1 MTSRG
6 RTLVVGGALL
16 SAVAAGV
23 LAGFLVIGGNEGS
36 PATTGTTP
44 TTSPSGTPSDVRA
57 QVEQV
62 YLHAWDVWADALLR
76 LDPSRLPEAFT
87 GRALQLVTAQVKQQ
101 IQKDQPVRIRAEH
114 NYMITIMDA
123 MTASVD
129 DRYINHNVRLDLNTL
144 EPIEKEPNRPE
155 HRSFTMK
162 LVNGTWKI
170 ERIIEYR

>member
-1 MTSRG
+1 MTTRG

-16 SAVAAGV
+16 AVVAAGV

-57 QVEQV
+57 QVEQA

-76 LDPSRLPEAFT
+76 LDPSRLLEAFT
-87 GRALQLVTAQVKQQ
+87 GRALQLVTAQVEEQSR
-101 IQKDQPVRIRAEH
+101 KDHPVRIRAEH
-114 NYMITIMDA
+114 NYKITIIDA
-123 MTASVD
+123 TTTSVD
-129 DRYINHNVRLDLNTL
+129 DRYINHNVRLDPDTL
-144 EPIEKEPNRPE
+144 EPIEKEPSRLE